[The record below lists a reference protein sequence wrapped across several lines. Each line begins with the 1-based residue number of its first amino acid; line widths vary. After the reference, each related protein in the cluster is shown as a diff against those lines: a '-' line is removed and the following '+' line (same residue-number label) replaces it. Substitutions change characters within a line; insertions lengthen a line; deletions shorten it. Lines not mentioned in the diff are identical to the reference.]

1 MHGVEE
7 QKRELSAQ
15 RQFRDTEDNL
25 AQEFSKASRDGK
37 QSQRSKHN
45 TDQYHTQRMNTQNYC
60 LLVRCAAEPH
70 NKQIAVE
77 INIESRAMTME
88 VDTGSC
94 ITLITH
100 VDYD

>member
-1 MHGVEE
+1 MCVGTNNSSQQCRFKKSSCHNCGLNRHNRRACRCLTINKVYGVEG

-45 TDQYHTQRMNTQNYC
+45 TDQYHTQRMNTQN
-60 LLVRCAAEPH
+60 
-70 NKQIAVE
+70 
-77 INIESRAMTME
+77 
-88 VDTGSC
+88 
-94 ITLITH
+94 
-100 VDYD
+100 